1 MFMCKIAHLEH
12 WYQDDSEKLADF
24 LGISK
29 KLEKNEMKLEAA
41 LQSIIVLDSSSTKQ

>member
-1 MFMCKIAHLEH
+1 MFMCEIAHLEPWH
-12 WYQDDSEKLADF
+12 CDNGERLVDL

-29 KLEKNEMKLEAA
+29 KMEKNEMKLEAA